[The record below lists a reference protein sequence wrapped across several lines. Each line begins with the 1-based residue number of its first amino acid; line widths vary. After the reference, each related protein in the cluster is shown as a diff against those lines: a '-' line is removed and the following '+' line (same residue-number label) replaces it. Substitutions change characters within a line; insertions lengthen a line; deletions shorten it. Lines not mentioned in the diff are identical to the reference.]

1 MRILLRFMR
10 TGENTVAL
18 ADCERHASTNFPI
31 HPRALL
37 LRGWLFP
44 ALAAGVFFSGDG
56 MTGIAFSR
64 SAKDAGLATF
74 GKNTERM
81 ETTIPE
87 DAKDALDRKA
97 KMVGM
102 DLSAFHRTVLLSV
115 AFGPDEMKARATA
128 HLDATLGIA
137 GLLRGNSGD
146 EPGKVD

>member
-1 MRILLRFMR
+1 MRFTPFSTRARVLLRR
-10 TGENTVAL
+10 
-18 ADCERHASTNFPI
+18 ERF
-31 HPRALL
+31 
-37 LRGWLFP
+37 FP
-44 ALAAGVFFSGDG
+44 ALTAGVFSSGDG

-137 GLLRGNSGD
+137 GLLRGNSGV
-146 EPGKVD
+146 ESE